1 MTTVHTVIRDRRIDV
16 PAPSDLPDGTKVVV
30 SVNAV
35 SEDVG
40 IDESAGDDAPE
51 DIEEW
56 IRRYDALDPLVFT
69 EAELAALEA
78 DRQERKAWEKAHF
91 NEHADK
97 LAKQWD

>member
-1 MTTVHTVIRDRRIDV
+1 MTTVHTVIHDRRIEV
-16 PAPSDLPDGTKVVV
+16 PAPADLPDGTKVAV
-30 SVNAV
+30 SVNPV
-35 SEDVG
+35 SENMG
-40 IDESAGDDAPE
+40 IDESDGADAPE

-56 IRRYDALDPLVFT
+56 IRRYDTLEPLIFT

-97 LAKQWD
+97 LARQWE